1 MAQRN
6 RGTVKMFDWNRGFGF
21 LAPESGG
28 KDVWFSTNA
37 IMRGTPRD
45 LERGDVVEFEIIDGK
60 KGKEAVRVQAFLTPE
75 RTAAIAAKRQAAD
88 AAWEAERR
96 ERDARLAARAAW
108 NRVERPLQAIGI
120 ASFFQAVLDEVGGEF
135 SPEWGSAW
143 VSFQNETPSLN
154 TVKAGW
160 YTFVPLPKIADE
172 IRAAAARGEQY
183 VVALHPEDG
192 EWDVLLAYWTPDPR
206 PTGGLTPSDYDYDAA
221 SDTAA
226 WVNPSECV
234 EYISTPESRALQ
246 GIRDA
251 MARARA
257 ATTLAETDAAL
268 CAALDAVYAAKGI
281 APQGVAS
288 SIIKARKSLRDAART
303 ETRMTVGEPADVM
316 ARMDA
321 LLAHRARQ
329 AARGAAQ
336 TSETTVGASGA
347 TDNAAQP
354 QENKMTEFVNLTPHA
369 VTMKRADG
377 VAFTVQ
383 PSGQEARR
391 DTVRAERP
399 ALDGVPVA
407 VVTFGDVNGL
417 PEPREG
423 VVYIVSGLVLA
434 AVPHR
439 ADVVAPGA
447 PIREAGFTPAE
458 IDAVVQA
465 IGAQSHELAK
475 RVETALKGA
484 QGRVM
489 GAGEFSATPAYK

>member
-1 MAQRN
+1 MYEKSTQYCVDA
-6 RGTVKMFDWNRGFGF
+6 
-21 LAPESGG
+21 LATAC
-28 KDVWFSTNA
+28 F
-37 IMRGTPRD
+37 
-45 LERGDVVEFEIIDGK
+45 
-60 KGKEAVRVQAFLTPE
+60 VQAL
-75 RTAAIAAKRQAAD
+75 
-88 AAWEAERR
+88 
-96 ERDARLAARAAW
+96 
-108 NRVERPLQAIGI
+108 
-120 ASFFQAVLDEVGGEF
+120 LDEVGGEF
-135 SPEWGSAW
+135 SPDWELAW
-143 VSFQNETPSLN
+143 LSFQGGKTSVN

-160 YTFVPLPKIADE
+160 YTWVSLPEVAAD

-183 VVALHPEDG
+183 VIALHPEDG
-192 EWDVLLAYWTPDPR
+192 EWDSKRAYWTPDPR
-206 PTGGLTPSDYDYDAA
+206 PADGLTASDYDYDP
-221 SDTAA
+221 SGDTAA
-226 WVNPSECV
+226 WVNPSELV
-234 EYISTPESRALQ
+234 EYTSTPESRALQ

-257 ATTLAETDAAL
+257 ATTLTETDAAL
-268 CAALDAVYAAKGI
+268 CAALDAVYAAKGV

-288 SIIKARKSLRDAART
+288 AILKARKSLRDAART
-303 ETRMTVGEPADVM
+303 ETRMSVGEPADIM

-329 AARGAAQ
+329 AARE
-336 TSETTVGASGA
+336 TSETTVGAVGA
-347 TDNAAQP
+347 AVIAAQP
-354 QENKMTEFVNLTPHA
+354 QEERMTEFINLTLHA
-369 VTMKRADG
+369 VTMKRAG
-377 VAFTVQ
+377 GETFTVP

-407 VVTFGDVNGL
+407 VVTFGDVKGL

-484 QGRVM
+484 QGRVI
-489 GAGEFSATPAYK
+489 GAGEFSATPAYNGLQEKGMAKRNNETFVLDMGTARKAQGLGSDE